1 MLLENIL
8 LAAVGLSSGMIV
20 AAGTFAFI
28 VMIGII
34 TRLAQRT
41 MTAGYTSLFE
51 NSIMLGG
58 VIGNIWLI
66 YGVHIPLGPLIL
78 LSYGLFSG
86 IFVGCLAMALAEVL
100 KVFPILVRRL
110 GITVGIPIIVA
121 AVAAGKLAGGLV
133 QFVFLNNW

>member
-66 YGVHIPLGPLIL
+66 YGVHIPLGPVIL
-78 LSYGLFSG
+78 LTYGLFSG